1 VEKGMM
7 RRLLLMA
14 LSLVGLFDSIYL
26 LWEYTSP
33 AHPMVCMGGGCDAV
47 RASAYSHL
55 GGLPV
60 PIYGMLMYGFLVLL
74 LFLFPLLPT
83 SAARLV
89 QFAVLLVSG
98 AAFLFS
104 VYLTGIEAFVLHSWC
119 VWCVLSSLLVT
130 AIFLLSIAE
139 GRRPAKPL
147 EPAQALSAVQQNF
160 ALILFGFVL
169 GVPAFV
175 MLTSHESIPSP
186 KPPSK
191 QAVKTH
197 LVRPDT
203 HFFGNPDAKVTVV
216 EFGDFKCPA
225 CRQAEVTARKI
236 RENFG
241 DRVRFAFREYP
252 LVNVHAE
259 SEKAAEAVECAG
271 QQGKFWQAVDMFYDH
286 QEDLTLPA
294 INRYAGEMGLDSQ
307 KFVACLQKG
316 EMASRVGQDLMDG
329 RALGVHATPTFFVN
343 GQMMVGPMPYPTF
356 AQLVENELKIA
367 AVEGSAPGGSSKPAE
382 QAAPPPAEKNK
393 TGQKSAPGQS
403 PPKTST
409 DTMQVLG
416 GTSNILAGYQNS
428 AAACSEEEAKKRQP
442 KMIGTSQAQKLYD
455 DHSQTLFVDVRPAK
469 DFQSGHIPGALNM
482 PIDSFEQQW
491 NRLPKNKKIVLYQGG
506 ESGGDICA
514 FSRSAGR
521 ILLTQGFGY
530 GDVNVYQDGLSG
542 WKKAGLP
549 VKR

>member
-1 VEKGMM
+1 M
-7 RRLLLMA
+7 RKILLMV

-60 PIYGMLMYGFLVLL
+60 PIYGVFMYAFLVLL
-74 LFLFPLLPT
+74 LFLYPLLPST
-83 SAARLV
+83 YVRLTQHV
-89 QFAVLLVSG
+89 VMVVAG
-98 AAFLFS
+98 AGFLFS

-119 VWCVLSSLLVT
+119 MWCVLSALLVT
-130 AIFLLSIAE
+130 AIFILSIAD
-139 GRRPAKPL
+139 RSHPPKSL
-147 EPAQALSAVQQNF
+147 EPAQALSLVQRNF
-160 ALILFGFVL
+160 ALILFAFVL
-169 GVPAFV
+169 GVPAFII
-175 MLTSHESIPSP
+175 LTSHGSMPPP
-186 KPPSK
+186 KPPSN
-191 QAVKTH
+191 QAVRNH

-203 HFFGNPDAKVTVV
+203 HFYGDPNAKVTIV

-225 CRQAEVTARKI
+225 CRQAEVSARKI
-236 RENFG
+236 RENYG

-259 SEKAAEAVECAG
+259 SEKAAEAAECAG

-316 EMASRVGQDLMDG
+316 EMASRVDQDLMDG
-329 RALGVHATPTFFVN
+329 RALGVHATPTFFIN
-343 GQMMVGPMPYPTF
+343 GQMTVGPMPYPTF

-367 AVEGSAPGGSSKPAE
+367 AVEGSAPDGGPKLAEPAS
-382 QAAPPPAEKNK
+382 APAEKNK
-393 TGQKSAPGQS
+393 ASQKSVPSQTPS
-403 PPKTST
+403 KTST
-409 DTMQVLG
+409 DTMPVLG
-416 GTSNILAGYQNS
+416 GTSNLLAGYQNS
-428 AAACSEEEAKKRQP
+428 AAACSEDEAKKRQP

-455 DHSQTLFVDVRPAK
+455 ANSQALFVDVRTAS
-469 DFQSGHIPGALNM
+469 DFQAGHIPGALNM

-491 NRLPKNKKIVLYQGG
+491 TRLPKNKMIVLYQGG

-521 ILLTQGFGY
+521 ILLAQGFPF
-530 GDVNVYQDGLSG
+530 GDVNVYRDGLTG

-549 VKR
+549 VKQ

>member
-1 VEKGMM
+1 M
-7 RRLLLMA
+7 RKILLMA

-26 LWEYTSP
+26 MWEYTSP

-60 PIYGMLMYGFLVLL
+60 PLYGVFMYGFLVLL
-74 LFLFPLLPT
+74 LFLYPLLPT
-83 SAARLV
+83 AYARLT
-89 QFAVLLVSG
+89 QYFVLLVSG

-119 VWCVLSSLLVT
+119 IWCVLSALLVT

-139 GRRPAKPL
+139 RSRPAKPL

-175 MLTSHESIPSP
+175 MLTSRGSMPAV
-186 KPPSK
+186 KPPST
-191 QAVKTH
+191 QTVKTH

-203 HFFGNPDAKVTVV
+203 YFYGNPDASVTVV

-225 CRQAEVTARKI
+225 CRQAEIAAKKI
-236 RENFG
+236 REKFG
-241 DRVRFAFREYP
+241 DKIRFAFRQYP
-252 LVNVHAE
+252 LINVHAE
-259 SEKAAEAVECAG
+259 SEKAAEAAECAG

-286 QEDLTLPA
+286 QQDLSLPA
-294 INRYAGEMGLDSQ
+294 INRYAGEMGLNSQ

-316 EMASRVGQDLMDG
+316 EMVPRVTRDLMDG
-329 RALGVHATPTFFVN
+329 QALGVHATPTFFVD
-343 GQMMVGPMPYPTF
+343 GQMIVGPIRYPQF
-356 AQLVENELKIA
+356 EELVENELNN
-367 AVEGSAPGGSSKPAE
+367 GGVE
-382 QAAPPPAEKNK
+382 QAAPGGNSKPKQKVAPVPAAKPGTQK
-393 TGQKSAPGQS
+393 KAAAGQPSAG
-403 PPKTST
+403 KST

-416 GTSNILAGYQNS
+416 GSSNLLAEFQNS

-442 KMIGTSQAQKLYD
+442 KMIGTSQAEKLYGD
-455 DHSQTLFVDVRPAK
+455 PSQTLFIDVRSAK
-469 DFQSGHIPGALNM
+469 DFESGHIPGALNL
-482 PIDSFEQQW
+482 PIDSFDRQW
-491 NRLPKNKKIVLYQGG
+491 NRLPKDKMIVLYQGG

-521 ILLTQGFGY
+521 ILLSQGFGY
-530 GDVNVYQDGLSG
+530 NDVNVYRDGLSG
-542 WKKAGLP
+542 WRKAGLP
-549 VKR
+549 IKH

>member
-1 VEKGMM
+1 M
-7 RRLLLMA
+7 RKLLLMV

-60 PIYGMLMYGFLVLL
+60 PIFGVLMYGFLVLL

-83 SAARLV
+83 PGARLV
-89 QFAVLLVSG
+89 QYGVLLVSG
-98 AAFLFS
+98 VAFLFS

-119 VWCVLSSLLVT
+119 VWCVLSALLVT
-130 AIFLLSIAE
+130 AIFLLSIADR
-139 GRRPAKPL
+139 RRPATPL
-147 EPAQALSAVQQNF
+147 EPAQALSAVQRNF
-160 ALILFGFVL
+160 ALILFAFVL
-169 GVPAFV
+169 GVPAFIT
-175 MLTSHESIPSP
+175 LTSHGSIPPP
-186 KPPSK
+186 KPLSN
-191 QAVKTH
+191 QAVKTY
-197 LVRPDT
+197 LIRPDT
-203 HFFGNPDAKVTVV
+203 HFYGDPNAKVTIV

-225 CRQAEVTARKI
+225 CRQAEETAKKI

-241 DRVRFAFREYP
+241 DRVRFAFRQYP

-259 SEKAAEAVECAG
+259 SEKAAEAAECAG
-271 QQGKFWQAVDMFYDH
+271 QQGKFWQAVDMLYDH
-286 QEDLTLPA
+286 QEDLSLPA

-316 EMASRVGQDLMDG
+316 EMAARVNQDLTDG
-329 RALGVHATPTFFVN
+329 RALGVHATPTFFLD
-343 GQMMVGPMPYPTF
+343 GQSMVGPVPYASF

-367 AVEGSAPGGSSKPAE
+367 AVEGSAPGASSE
-382 QAAPPPAEKNK
+382 PAEKASPAPAENNK
-393 TGQKSAPGQS
+393 AGQKSAPGQAPAKS
-403 PPKTST
+403 ST
-409 DTMQVLG
+409 DTMQALG
-416 GTSNILAGYQNS
+416 GTSNILAGFQNS
-428 AAACSEEEAKKRQP
+428 AAGCSEEEAKKRQP

-455 DHSQTLFVDVRPAK
+455 DQSQTLFVDVRPEK
-469 DFQSGHIPGALNM
+469 DFQSGHIPGALNL
-482 PIDSFEQQW
+482 PIDSFQQQW
-491 NRLPKNKKIVLYQGG
+491 NRLPKNKTIVLYQGG

-521 ILLTQGFGY
+521 ILLSQGFGY
-530 GDVNVYQDGLSG
+530 GDINVYQDGLAG